1 MPVTTKQT
9 QQVATPVDDVFAKQ
23 LETMLGSVGMSQEKQ
38 PQGIERRVEQG
49 QVSVDEVMQ
58 QANDG
63 ISLAQIVDMTMQQ
76 AGDLLA
82 QLYYQ
87 IEAASQDA
95 STNYVDLN
103 NRIREQMA
111 ALDDLF
117 ASVTFQQQA
126 VFQQPGHRDFPTGL
140 KQGEQLTLQ
149 IPNTSLSQLGAKSW
163 QMVDGPVLPI
173 RQQQQLSYRFN
184 NLRLQAGQRVRL
196 MVGEAD
202 VLQEC
207 LHDLNSTMQTVAD
220 LINQAEL
227 DWLNNA
233 VVEQGVLSINA
244 TGIEQSQLTIE
255 APSVAVE
262 DSLATL
268 EVSSQEHTQTA
279 MQVIIGAI
287 NMLADYRDVAVSVAC
302 ELHQAIN
309 NLMAMP
315 RDDEMTEPLAEAM
328 VKDVQKMFEQQP
340 AQSLVAQA
348 NVETE

>member
-1 MPVTTKQT
+1 MPVTTKQV
-9 QQVATPVDDVFAKQ
+9 QQADKQVDAGFAKQ
-23 LETMLGSVGMSQEKQ
+23 LESMLGGIATTEKPVEKQ
-38 PQGIERRVEQG
+38 VIQGH
-49 QVSVDEVMQ
+49 VSVDEVMQ

-63 ISLAQIVDMTMQQ
+63 ISLAQIVDMTLQQ

-87 IEAASQDA
+87 IEAAGQEA
-95 STNYVDLN
+95 TTNYVELN
-103 NRIREQMA
+103 NTIREQMA

-117 ASVTFQQQA
+117 AGVTFQQQA
-126 VFQQPGHRDFPTGL
+126 IFQQPGSRQFPTGVN
-140 KQGEQLTLQ
+140 QDEQLTLQ
-149 IPNTSLSQLGAKSW
+149 IPNTSLNQLGAKSW
-163 QMVDGPVLPI
+163 QMVDGPVLPT
-173 RQQQQLSYRFN
+173 RQQNQLSYRFS
-184 NLRLQAGQRVRL
+184 NLRLQTGQRVRL

-207 LHDLNSTMQTVAD
+207 LHDLHSTMQTMAD

-233 VVEQGVLSINA
+233 IAEQGTLSINA
-244 TGIEQSQLTIE
+244 ISDEQSQLTIE
-255 APSVAVE
+255 APAVAVD

-268 EVSSQEHTQTA
+268 QVKSQEQTLAA

-287 NMLADYRDVAVSVAC
+287 NMLADYRDVAVSVAG
-302 ELHQAIN
+302 ELHQAMN

-315 RDDEMTEPLAEAM
+315 RGDELNAPLAEAM

-340 AQSLVAQA
+340 AKSVMAQS
-348 NVETE
+348 NIED

>member
-9 QQVATPVDDVFAKQ
+9 QQTATPVDDGFAKQ
-23 LETMLGSVGMSQEKQ
+23 LESMLGSVGMSKEKQ
-38 PQGIERRVEQG
+38 PQCVERRVEQG

-63 ISLAQIVDMTMQQ
+63 ISLAQIVDMTLQQ

-82 QLYYQ
+82 QLYYR
-87 IEAASQDA
+87 IESASQDA
-95 STNYVDLN
+95 GTNYVDLN

-126 VFQQPGHRDFPTGL
+126 VFQQPGHRHFPTGV

-184 NLRLQAGQRVRL
+184 NLRLQTGQRVRL

-220 LINQAEL
+220 LINQVDL
-227 DWLNNA
+227 DWLNDA
-233 VVEQGVLSINA
+233 IVEQGVLNINA
-244 TGIEQSQLTIE
+244 TGVEQSQLTIE
-255 APSVAVE
+255 APAVAVE

-268 EVSSQEHTQTA
+268 QVASQEHTQA
-279 MQVIIGAI
+279 SMQVIIGAI
-287 NMLADYRDVAVSVAC
+287 NMLADYRDVAVFVAS
-302 ELHQAIN
+302 ELHQAMN

-315 RDDEMTEPLAEAM
+315 RGEEINAPLAEAM
-328 VKDVQKMFEQQP
+328 VKDVQKMFAQQP
-340 AQSLVAQA
+340 VKSVLAQA
-348 NVETE
+348 NLED